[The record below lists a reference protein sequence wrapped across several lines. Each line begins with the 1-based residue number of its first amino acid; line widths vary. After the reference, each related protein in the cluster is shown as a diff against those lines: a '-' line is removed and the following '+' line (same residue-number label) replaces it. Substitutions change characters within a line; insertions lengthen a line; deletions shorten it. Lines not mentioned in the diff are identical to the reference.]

1 MPAGYATLPGSPL
14 EAAAPVAVA
23 VAVAAA
29 AHAPGSPP
37 SASHLARAQSTG
49 LTRRESEAAALA
61 EAETHAQACEMAAD
75 AVLFDEASWLPERL
89 AIVENISRRENKGLS
104 TTLQLYGTSE
114 ASGQRDLHNLKF
126 G

>member
-1 MPAGYATLPGSPL
+1 MQSLCDGMRAPPAG
-14 EAAAPVAVA
+14 
-23 VAVAAA
+23 
-29 AHAPGSPP
+29 
-37 SASHLARAQSTG
+37 
-49 LTRRESEAAALA
+49 
-61 EAETHAQACEMAAD
+61 
-75 AVLFDEASWLPERL
+75 EASWLPERL

>member
-1 MPAGYATLPGSPL
+1 MRAPPAG
-14 EAAAPVAVA
+14 
-23 VAVAAA
+23 
-29 AHAPGSPP
+29 
-37 SASHLARAQSTG
+37 
-49 LTRRESEAAALA
+49 
-61 EAETHAQACEMAAD
+61 
-75 AVLFDEASWLPERL
+75 EASWLPERL